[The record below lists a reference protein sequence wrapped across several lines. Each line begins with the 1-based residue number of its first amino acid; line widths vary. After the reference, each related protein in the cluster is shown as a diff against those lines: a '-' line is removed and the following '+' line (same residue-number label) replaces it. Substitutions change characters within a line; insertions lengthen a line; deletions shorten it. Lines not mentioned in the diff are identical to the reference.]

1 MPSSQERAPWRATAR
16 TLFAA
21 LIGLASMW
29 ALVVEAL
36 GLDQG
41 IPWVA
46 ASLAVT
52 GAITRLMALPAVNN
66 WLRQYMPWLAPEGGE
81 CPA

>member
-66 WLRQYMPWLAPEGGE
+66 WLRQYMPWLAPEGGK

>member
-66 WLRQYMPWLAPEGGE
+66 WLRQYIPWLAPEGGE

>member
-1 MPSSQERAPWRATAR
+1 MPSTQEQAPWRATLR
-16 TLFAA
+16 TAFAA

-29 ALVVEAL
+29 ALIVEVL

-46 ASLAVT
+46 ASLAAT
-52 GAITRLMALPAVNN
+52 SAITRLMAQPAVNN
-66 WLRQYMPWLAPEGGE
+66 WLRRYVPWLAPEGGQ
-81 CPA
+81 

>member
-1 MPSSQERAPWRATAR
+1 MPSTQEQAPWRATLR

-21 LIGLASMW
+21 LIALASMW
-29 ALVVEAL
+29 ALIVEAL

-46 ASLAVT
+46 ASLAAT
-52 GAITRLMALPAVNN
+52 AAITRVMALPAVNN
-66 WLRQYMPWLAPEGGE
+66 WLRRFVPWLAPESD
-81 CPA
+81 A

>member
-1 MPSSQERAPWRATAR
+1 MPSTQEQAPWRATAR

-52 GAITRLMALPAVNN
+52 GAVTRLMALPAVNN
-66 WLRQYMPWLAPEGGE
+66 WLRRYMPWLAPEGEE

>member
-16 TLFAA
+16 TVFAA

-52 GAITRLMALPAVNN
+52 GAVTRLMALPAVND

>member
-66 WLRQYMPWLAPEGGE
+66 WLRQYMPWLAPEGGQ
-81 CPA
+81 

>member
-52 GAITRLMALPAVNN
+52 GAVTRLMALPAVNN
-66 WLRQYMPWLAPEGGE
+66 WLRQYIPWLAPKGGE

>member
-52 GAITRLMALPAVNN
+52 GAVTRLMALPAVNN
-66 WLRQYMPWLAPEGGE
+66 WLRQYIPWLAPEGGE

>member
-52 GAITRLMALPAVNN
+52 GAVTRLMALPAVND

>member
-1 MPSSQERAPWRATAR
+1 MPSTQERAPWRATLR

-29 ALVVEAL
+29 ALIVEAL

-52 GAITRLMALPAVNN
+52 GAVTRLMALPAVND
-66 WLRQYMPWLAPEGGE
+66 WLRRYVPWLAPESD
-81 CPA
+81 A